1 MSHIVV
7 VGGGFAGMWSAAAA
21 AGVRADAAAAAGEPA
36 AASPSLGTDGGLRIT
51 LIAPNED
58 LVLRP
63 WLHQAD
69 PDRARVALKRVL
81 EPIGVEQLRAAVT
94 EIDAERRLVT
104 LDDGRTVGYDR
115 LILATGS
122 RLVRPDFPGADRVFD
137 VDTLAAAD
145 RLDAHLRART
155 PFRAVVVGAGFTGLE
170 VATELAE
177 RGEVVLV
184 DLSEVVGSELGP
196 GPRPHIEAA
205 LDELG
210 VERRLGVTV
219 TEVGDGYARLS
230 DGTRVDADAV
240 VWTAGMRADSLTA
253 QVGGARDGL
262 GRLEVDAELRVSG
275 EIFAAG
281 DTAAAR
287 VESGQVA
294 VQSCQYAIPLGKTAG
309 HNAAADLLGLPLKE
323 FAPSPYVT
331 CLDLGAAGAVYTQG
345 RDREVQVAGAEGKE
359 IKKLILE
366 VIRPPLD
373 DAEAIFAAAAQV
385 RTR

>member
-7 VGGGFAGMWSAAAA
+7 IGGGFAGVWSAAAA
-21 AGVRADAAAAAGEPA
+21 ANVRAT
-36 AASPSLGTDGGLRIT
+36 AASSATADLRIT

-63 WLHQAD
+63 YLHQAD
-69 PDRARVALKRVL
+69 PDRARVPLKRFL
-81 EPIGVEQLRAAVT
+81 GPIDVDHLRGVVT
-94 EIDAERRLVT
+94 GIDAEHRRLT
-104 LDDGRTVGYDR
+104 LDDGRAVGYDR

-122 RLVRPDFPGADRVFD
+122 HLVRPDFPGAERMFD
-137 VDTLAAAD
+137 VDTLEAAR
-145 RLDAHLRART
+145 RLDVYLRTRS

-177 RGEVVLV
+177 RGEVVLI
-184 DLSEVVGSELGP
+184 DRDKVVGPELGP
-196 GPRPHIEAA
+196 GPRPQIEAA
-205 LDELG
+205 LDEVG

-219 TEVGDGYARLS
+219 TEVGDGYVRLS
-230 DGTRVDADAV
+230 DGTRLDTDAV
-240 VWTAGMRADSLTA
+240 VWTAGMQASPLTA
-253 QVGGARDGL
+253 QVGGVRDRL
-262 GRLEVDAELRVSG
+262 GRLEVDAALRVSG

-294 VQSCQYAIPLGKTAG
+294 VQSCQYATPLGKTAG
-309 HNAAADLLGLPLKE
+309 HNAAADLLGLPLKD

-331 CLDLGAAGAVYTQG
+331 CLDLGAAGAIYTQG
-345 RDREVQVAGAEGKE
+345 WNREVQAAGAEGKA
-359 IKKLILE
+359 IKKMILD
-366 VIRPPLD
+366 VIRPPMD
-373 DAEAIFAAAAQV
+373 DPEAIFAAATQV